1 MAHPSAKRMDKGLQR
16 MKLAEKRKKE
26 KRTSRVSQRE
36 EHSNVACVVMKTQ
49 QNGKVAHA
57 GARI

>member
-1 MAHPSAKRMDKGLQR
+1 